1 MKKYRQIELSES
13 HLEDLVRTGAE
24 LIEEGLKYVDHQKIT
39 DKGRMDVLMVDS
51 GKSIVVAELKINE
64 DDNMLF
70 QGLDYYDY
78 VSANIEA
85 FARIYKDSGIDPE
98 KSIRLML
105 IAPSFSQT
113 LINRSKWIDA
123 NISLF
128 MVKCIKFE
136 DSDEIVPVFSEITIP
151 TPPEPIEEKYSIDDR
166 LSYITSLEVRKI
178 MEALLA
184 DLPNWKKDRILIEPI
199 KYAISVKV
207 GGKVFMYLAP
217 RRDKFLVETYNPE
230 GKWVGLPVNSKED
243 LDGLIDLMKANME
256 KKAK

>member
-1 MKKYRQIELSES
+1 MKKYRQIELIES
-13 HLEDLVRTGAE
+13 QLEDLVRTGAE
-24 LIEEGLKYVDHQKIT
+24 LIEEGLKYVDHQKVT

-51 GKSIVVAELKINE
+51 GKSIVVSELKINE

-85 FARIYKDSGIDPE
+85 FARIYKDSGIDPT

-113 LINRSKWIDA
+113 LINRCKWIDA

-136 DSDEIVPVFSEITIP
+136 GSDEIVPVFSEITIP

-178 MEALLA
+178 MEALIA

-217 RRDKFLVETYNPE
+217 RRDKFLVETYNLE
-230 GKWVGLPVNSKED
+230 GKWVGSPVNSKED
-243 LDGLIDLMKANME
+243 LDGLIDLMKSNME
-256 KKAK
+256 KKSK